1 MKKKVD
7 EDFVC
12 KMLAISQNR
21 NLLLSRISLLSKRE
35 RIRQNIFSWGTGR
48 RFVAFV
54 KSSRIQK

>member
-12 KMLAISQNR
+12 KILAISQNR

-35 RIRQNIFSWGTGR
+35 RIRQNIFFLGDR
-48 RFVAFV
+48 
-54 KSSRIQK
+54 